1 VIVLRKPW
9 GVVAVAVAGLLY
21 AVGLGLALS
30 GCGTTGSATAVPAT
44 GAAATPRPTTSS
56 VRATGAARSTTR
68 PATPLRAGVS
78 SDNGWTLVAAPKV
91 TRSLGIMTLHAR
103 IRNDSDHRTA
113 LITLTYDPDGTPV
126 VFSGAANEVARGKT
140 VTVDLVSTD
149 KVDKLP
155 SGTPEMRVAAGF

>member
-1 VIVLRKPW
+1 
-9 GVVAVAVAGLLY
+9 
-21 AVGLGLALS
+21 
-30 GCGTTGSATAVPAT
+30 
-44 GAAATPRPTTSS
+44 
-56 VRATGAARSTTR
+56 
-68 PATPLRAGVS
+68 
-78 SDNGWTLVAAPKV
+78 
-91 TRSLGIMTLHAR
+91 MTLHAR